1 MQLKKLLWLFVLIM
15 PLFVF
20 AEEDG
25 KVVARDVKY
34 LKTVS
39 VLNNSEVATIAN
51 PELASFTTEISE
63 EEYNAVNVDDLVAEP
78 NTVIQTNY
86 KRLESQ
92 IIQMSSYYR
101 YRVDLTWK
109 TMPATRSVDVIGIGY
124 YASVK
129 ASNSYIF
136 MQKYCLT
143 SGTCYQGSG
152 YTKVSGKNGI
162 AAVFYL
168 PTEELSSLSQYFYVD
183 MLKTNS
189 NTTIIEQV
197 AVGDYAHAT
206 KSVPFSD
213 AKNFAIDTG
222 GIYHY
227 SPSNSYYDTT
237 PEATA
242 GWTGEW

>member
-1 MQLKKLLWLFVLIM
+1 MKKLLWLFVLIM

-39 VLNNSEVATIAN
+39 VLNNSEVAMMAT
-51 PELASFTTEISE
+51 PELASFTTEITE

-78 NTVIQTNY
+78 NSVVQTNY

-92 IIQMSSYYR
+92 IIQMYSYYR

-109 TMPATRSVDVIGIGY
+109 NMPATRSADVIGIGY

-136 MQKYCLT
+136 MQNYCLP
-143 SGTCYQGSG
+143 SGTCYQGAG
-152 YTKVSGKNGI
+152 YTKVSGNNGI

-168 PTEELSSLSQYFYVD
+168 PTEEIVSLSEYLYID
-183 MLKTNS
+183 MDKTNS
-189 NTTIIEQV
+189 NTTIVEQV

-206 KSVPFSD
+206 KSVSFSD
-213 AKNFAIDTG
+213 AKNFIINVG
-222 GIYHY
+222 GITHDV
-227 SPSNSYYDTT
+227 SVRSYFDTT
-237 PEATA
+237 PEAVA
-242 GWTGEW
+242 GWSGEW